1 MRASRLM
8 RSWYGALS
16 VLATVA
22 LVGQVVLVL
31 SHHRSLAN
39 FFSYFTVQSNIL
51 VLAMSVVLV
60 SGRALDG
67 DALRVL
73 QLAALTGITVTGVV
87 YGTVIAPYVNPVGA
101 ERVYDT
107 IFHYVVPA
115 MAVLGFLVCRPRTP
129 LQRRDL
135 VFIAWPLAWIAY
147 TLVRGG
153 VSHPGYPR
161 ADGTRSSYPYG
172 FLDVDLHG
180 WGAVLGAIVGVAVV
194 LVALAS
200 VYVWAGA
207 DRDARTTAGRAS
219 L

>member
-1 MRASRLM
+1 MRPSGLT
-8 RSWYGALS
+8 RSWYGTLA
-16 VLATVA
+16 VLAMVA
-22 LVGQVVLVL
+22 LVGQIVLL
-31 SHHRSLAN
+31 TSHHRSLVN
-39 FFSYFTVQSNIL
+39 FFSFFTVQSNIL
-51 VLAMSVVLV
+51 VLAMSVVV
-60 SGRALDG
+60 VAGRALDG

-115 MAVLGFLVCRPRTP
+115 MAVLGFLLFRPRTP

-135 VFIAWPLAWIAY
+135 AFIVWPLAWIAY

-153 VSHPGYPR
+153 VGHPGFLR
-161 ADGTRSSYPYG
+161 GDGTRSSYPYG

-180 WGAVLGAIVGVAVV
+180 WGAVVLAIVGVAVL
-194 LVALAS
+194 LVGLAS
-200 VYVWAGA
+200 VYVWASA
-207 DRDARTTAGRAS
+207 DRDARTSAARPRH
-219 L
+219 